1 MTGLSRNVSI
11 NVVLVYVFKKVFRHK
26 FTFQCFGIL
35 QIMYLNGLILVGLFL
50 KSP

>member
-26 FTFQCFGIL
+26 FSVLGF
-35 QIMYLNGLILVGLFL
+35 Y
-50 KSP
+50 K